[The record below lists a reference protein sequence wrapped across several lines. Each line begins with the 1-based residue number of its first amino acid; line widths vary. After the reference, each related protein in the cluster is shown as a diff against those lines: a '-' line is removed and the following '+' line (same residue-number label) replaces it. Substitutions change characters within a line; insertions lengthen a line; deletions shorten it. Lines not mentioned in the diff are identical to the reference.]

1 MTAKNTTDPRVLDAL
16 ARSAVLRIAT
26 IQIPSR
32 SGVQLLAGGVWVRR
46 GLSIIGV
53 TAARAA
59 IMNERNRIPMK
70 QLRSFG
76 AIVLAALL
84 LVVANM
90 LIVPMSVSASS
101 DTPPTVPGAIAVPDG
116 SVLLFSRQAKGVQI
130 YDCKNGQWVFHAP
143 QALLIDPQSKQ
154 PTGIHYGG
162 IDRGLTPGPWWES
175 IEDGS
180 RIRGGNALSAPS
192 PNPNSI
198 PLLRLEVL
206 EREGS
211 GVFSPVSYIQRLNT
225 KGGTSPTSQCQS
237 GTQRW
242 VPYTADYYFYT
253 AP

>member
-1 MTAKNTTDPRVLDAL
+1 MDEILEQY
-16 ARSAVLRIAT
+16 T
-26 IQIPSR
+26 I
-32 SGVQLLAGGVWVRR
+32 L
-46 GLSIIGV
+46 GV

-59 IMNERNRIPMK
+59 IVNERNRTPMK

-76 AIVLAALL
+76 AIVLATLL
-84 LVVANM
+84 LVVANA
-90 LIVPMSVSASS
+90 LIAPMSVSASS
-101 DTPPTVPGAIAVPDG
+101 SAPPTVPEAIAVPTG

-143 QALLIDPQSKQ
+143 QALLFYPQSTKL
-154 PTGIHYGG
+154 TGIHYGG

-175 IEDGS
+175 LEDGS

-192 PNPNSI
+192 PNANSI

-237 GTQRW
+237 GTQRQ
-242 VPYTADYYFYT
+242 VAYTADYYFYA